1 MRSDVDPT
9 TSAKEELQDIRDAIR
24 AVCADFPDAYWREL
38 DARRAY
44 PTEFVAALTAGG
56 WLGALI
62 PERFGGSGL
71 GLTEAAVILGE
82 VNHSGG
88 NAAAAHAQMYI
99 LSTILRHGSAE
110 QQARY
115 LPDLA
120 SGRLRLQA
128 FGITE
133 PDAGSDTTQIQ
144 TTAVLSGDTYVI
156 RGQKIFISRVEH
168 SDLMLLLAR
177 TAAPD
182 DSDDRT
188 RGLSL
193 FLVDLPAAIASGQIV
208 VRPLDVM
215 MNHHTTQLF
224 IDDLEVPV
232 ANVIG
237 RPGEGFRY
245 VIDSWNAERIL
256 IAAECVG
263 DGDWFVERAA
273 RYASDRVVF
282 GRAIG
287 TNQGVQFPIA
297 DAYASVRAAELM
309 TYRAAALFDAGKPCG
324 PEANMAK
331 YLASRASWA
340 AANACLDTHGGYGFT
355 AEYDVERKFRET
367 RLYTIAPISNNL
379 VLGYLGQHV
388 LGMPKSY

>member
-1 MRSDVDPT
+1 M
-9 TSAKEELQDIRDAIR
+9 ELQDIRDAIR
-24 AVCADFPDAYWREL
+24 AVCADFPDAYWRDL
-38 DARRAY
+38 DARRGY

-56 WLGALI
+56 WLAALI

-88 NAAAAHAQMYI
+88 NAAVAHAQMYI
-99 LSTILRHGSAE
+99 MSTILRHGSAE

-120 SGRLRLQA
+120 SGKLRLQA

-144 TTAVLSGDTYVI
+144 TTAIRSGDTYVI

-177 TAAPD
+177 TSSED
-182 DSDDRT
+182 DSTDRT

-193 FLVDLPAAIASGQIV
+193 FLVDLPDAIARGQIV

-224 IDDLEVPV
+224 FDDLEVPV

-237 RPGEGFRY
+237 QTGEGFRY

-263 DGDWFVERAA
+263 DGDWFVERAT
-273 RYASDRVVF
+273 RYAGERIVF
-282 GRAIG
+282 GRPIG
-287 TNQGVQFPIA
+287 ANQGVQFPIA

-309 TYRAAALFDAGKPCG
+309 TYRAAALFDAAKPCG

-340 AANACLDTHGGYGFT
+340 AANACLDTHGGYGFA